1 MDRPN
6 LKDKLDNL
14 PTQSGVYLMKDS
26 TGKIIYV
33 GKAVNLRSRVRS
45 YFHASVDSPK
55 TMRLAG
61 QVADIDFIVTE
72 SELEA
77 LLQEMTLIKR
87 HRPHYNIRLK
97 DDKSYPYIKT
107 TWQDDFPK
115 VFVTRR
121 MQQDGA
127 RYFGPYTHVWA
138 VHDTLHTLRKVFPY
152 LTCDR
157 IITGQDK
164 RACLY
169 YDIGLCIAPCIGA
182 ASKTEYRAMIDQLCL
197 FLEGK
202 TKAIVDDLQ
211 SKMAAAAE
219 NLEFERAARFRDQLQ
234 AIQRVVERQ
243 RVISPELTDQD
254 VIAMARVD
262 GSACVQVFFIRQ
274 GKLIGRE
281 YFVLE
286 GAEGEDPPELMTS
299 FVKQFY
305 DSAPFVPPEILLQT
319 DIEEA
324 QIISTWLR
332 SKRGGEKVQ
341 LHLPRPG
348 TEQDLVQMAAE
359 NAAQTLTMLR
369 AQWEADQNKQVVALT
384 ELQAALNL
392 EQAPT
397 RIECYDISNIQ
408 GTNAV
413 GSMVVFVKG
422 AARKSD
428 YRRFKI
434 RTVEGANDFAMLQEV
449 LRRRFRHALEPQSEP
464 LSPGGQVDPFTLL
477 PDLVIIDG
485 GKGQLNAAIEI
496 LEELGLDTVPVVSLA
511 KRQEEIFVQGQSE
524 SIRLPRDSQALFL
537 VQRIRDEA
545 HRFAVGYHRTLRE
558 KTGMASQLDVIPGIG
573 PRRRQALLKQFGSLE
588 AIREASVDDLAS
600 VKGMTRQAAEQL
612 KANL

>member
-1 MDRPN
+1 MKRVDCDRAGLPRPKRRLLGAALGEPLQDQGIEPRAHRSSLVVIQKLVASITQFAWGVNVTILHFHNACARILLMDRPE

-14 PTQSGVYLMKDS
+14 PTKPGVYLLKDAS
-26 TGKIIYV
+26 GKIIYV

-55 TMRLAG
+55 TYRLAS
-61 QVADIDFIVTE
+61 QVADVDFIVTR

-87 HRPHYNIRLK
+87 HRPRYNIRLK
-97 DDKSYPYIKT
+97 DDKSYPYIKV

-157 IITGQDK
+157 VITGHDR

-182 ASKTEYRAMIDQLCL
+182 ASKAEYRVMIDQLCR

-202 TKAIVDDLQ
+202 TEEVIADLR

-219 NLEFERAARFRDQLQ
+219 NLEFERAARVRDQLQ

-254 VIAMARVD
+254 VIAMARED

-286 GAEGEDPPELMTS
+286 GAEGENTQEVMTQ

-305 DSAPFVPPEILLQT
+305 DGAPYVPPEILLQT

-324 QIISTWLR
+324 QIIAAWLR

-359 NAAQTLTMLR
+359 NAAQTLATLH
-369 AQWEADQNKQVVALT
+369 AQWQADQNKQVAALT

-408 GTNAV
+408 GTSAV

-422 AARKSD
+422 APRKSD

-434 RTVEGANDFAMLQEV
+434 RSVEGANDFAKLQEV
-449 LRRRFRHALEPQSEP
+449 
-464 LSPGGQVDPFTLL
+464 
-477 PDLVIIDG
+477 
-485 GKGQLNAAIEI
+485 
-496 LEELGLDTVPVVSLA
+496 
-511 KRQEEIFVQGQSE
+511 
-524 SIRLPRDSQALFL
+524 
-537 VQRIRDEA
+537 
-545 HRFAVGYHRTLRE
+545 
-558 KTGMASQLDVIPGIG
+558 
-573 PRRRQALLKQFGSLE
+573 
-588 AIREASVDDLAS
+588 
-600 VKGMTRQAAEQL
+600 
-612 KANL
+612 

>member
-1 MDRPN
+1 MDRPD

-55 TMRLAG
+55 TMRLAS

-97 DDKSYPYIKT
+97 DDKSYPYIKI

-169 YDIGLCIAPCIGA
+169 YDIGLCIAPCTGA

-202 TKAIVDDLQ
+202 TKAIVDDLR
-211 SKMAAAAE
+211 SKMASAAE

-359 NAAQTLTMLR
+359 NATQTLAMLR
-369 AQWEADQNKQVVALT
+369 AQWEADQNKQVAALT

-485 GKGQLNAAIEI
+485 GKGQLNAAMEV

-511 KRQEEIFVQGQSE
+511 KRQEEIFMPGQSE

-558 KTGMASQLDVIPGIG
+558 KTGLASQLDVIPGIG
-573 PRRRQALLKQFGSLE
+573 PRRRQALLKQFGSLD
-588 AIREASVDDLAS
+588 AIREASVEDLAS
-600 VKGMTRQAAEQL
+600 VRGMTRQAAEQL

>member
-1 MDRPN
+1 MDRPD

-14 PTQSGVYLMKDS
+14 PAQSGVYLMKDA

-55 TMRLAG
+55 TMRLAS

-87 HRPHYNIRLK
+87 YRPRYNIRLK
-97 DDKSYPYIKT
+97 DDKSYPYIKI

-121 MQQDGA
+121 MQSDGA

-138 VHDTLHTLRKVFPY
+138 VHETLHTLRKVFPY

-169 YDIGLCIAPCIGA
+169 YDIGLCSAPCIGA
-182 ASKTEYRAMIDQLCL
+182 TSRAEYRTMIDQLCL

-202 TKAIVDDLQ
+202 TEAIVDDLR

-219 NLEFERAARFRDQLQ
+219 SLEFERAARFRDRLQ

-254 VIAMARVD
+254 VIAMARMD

-286 GAEGEDPPELMTS
+286 GAEGEDLPELMTS

-324 QIISTWLR
+324 QIIAAWLR

-359 NAAQTLTMLR
+359 NAAQTLMMLR

-422 AARKSD
+422 VARKSD

-449 LRRRFRHALEPQSEP
+449 LRRRFRHALEPQGEP
-464 LSPGGQVDPFTLL
+464 LSPGAQADPFARF

-485 GKGQLNAAIEI
+485 GKGQLKAALEV
-496 LEELGLDTVPVVSLA
+496 LEELGLDTIPVVSLA
-511 KRQEEIFVQGQSE
+511 KQQEEIFMPGRSE
-524 SIRLPRDSQALFL
+524 SIQLPRDSQALFL

-545 HRFAVGYHRTLRE
+545 HRFALGYHRTLRE
-558 KTGMASQLDVIPGIG
+558 KTGLASQLDVIPGIG
-573 PRRRQALLKQFGSLE
+573 PRRRQALLKRFGSLE

-600 VKGMTRQAAEQL
+600 VQGMTRQAAEQL